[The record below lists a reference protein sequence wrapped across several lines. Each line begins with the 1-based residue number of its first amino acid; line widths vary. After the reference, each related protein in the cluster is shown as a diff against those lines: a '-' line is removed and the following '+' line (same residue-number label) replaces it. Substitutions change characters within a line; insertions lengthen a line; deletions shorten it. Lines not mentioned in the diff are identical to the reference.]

1 MCDWPKSDCDVSVT
15 DRQTDRYDHH
25 TFRFWPITFESPS
38 HQGARPLARP
48 GVPSLDTPDPKGGVV
63 ANHTP
68 LTREGLEYRV
78 PGGVVRYRALE
89 THLFWKVVSFCSS
102 SSKKYKHQFEELLL
116 KVDCCVWGFG
126 DGHWLSAR
134 LTTLSLF
141 PRLLPKPCLFRSRF
155 FAKCLSTACL
165 KVLDF

>member
-1 MCDWPKSDCDVSVT
+1 MVRTFPAFGRQVASRCQALLPDLPYKHGRGEGPGTTGLRHRSRGPPFRGCGPSSSNAITHLAYHWPKT
-15 DRQTDRYDHH
+15 
-25 TFRFWPITFESPS
+25 
-38 HQGARPLARP
+38 
-48 GVPSLDTPDPKGGVV
+48 SLYNS
-63 ANHTP
+63 A
-68 LTREGLEYRV
+68 E

-102 SSKKYKHQFEELLL
+102 SSSKYKHQFEELLL
-116 KVDCCVWGFG
+116 KVDCCLWGFG

-155 FAKCLSTACL
+155 FPNVFLL
-165 KVLDF
+165 PV